1 MRKGGKTSV
10 SVLAGEAPGHDSM
23 HHSVSVRKID
33 NGYVRSTS
41 RSGPDGYES
50 SETFHRKH
58 PGLGAA
64 MPQRDSAGS
73 HGGTLR
79 DAIAHCKGEDC
90 K

>member
-1 MRKGGKTSV
+1 MAKGRNSV
-10 SVLAGEAPGHDSM
+10 SVIAESAPRADSM

-33 NGYVRSTS
+33 NGYVRSVS
-41 RSGPDGYES
+41 KSGPAGYES

-58 PGLGAA
+58 PGLGVGTP
-64 MPQRDSAGS
+64 MRDSAGS